1 MNYFKLI
8 QKYLLI
14 LFFSLLTFQS
24 SFSQTISPPFQQ
36 VPAVPPS
43 GSSGSVFFDI
53 NATGDWILTSTNSNV
68 GGRGN
73 GNDVFRF
80 DYGLNDTPDERIY
93 TFNLYDPAISQG
105 SVSSVT
111 VTPNIITFPPNAT
124 PQDVLQANPYFFG
137 DPLYPS
143 YIYAIFQQVSGN
155 DYEIIVDISDAG
167 LGYTEAQ
174 YPIRL
179 KGGGS
184 NASITPAN
192 GGGNT
197 AVFRTDANGE
207 LAWNTVVPSKTLD
220 MTNGASPNGEV
231 QYNSGS
237 GYFAPPNIV
246 LLGWSS
252 SLPTPVFETQVTNG
266 NVTSVTIL
274 PIGGFT
280 PNTEY
285 TCTVNIVPSF
295 TVDVAAVVNINNPST
310 NLTPVSSAVVSQ
322 LGNVDYYSVSGKVFR
337 DWNGNQVQDT
347 GEEGIAGVNILNSNS
362 FPNSWV
368 FTESEGNYRLN
379 FLRAFGNTVT
389 FSPQITEATPI
400 NRTVTLSNTNP
411 SVTGQDFAIGATGG
425 RVGGIIVSQDGERV
439 LPNQDYKYQILLDNS
454 TNSSQTI
461 AASFTPDSRF
471 EIVSSSV
478 DFDGNIPAT
487 FSVDVP
493 AYSSQTIDIVLKAS
507 ESESLTNGEYIRHY
521 LEINSSTGRYNEQ
534 AQITQQIDE
543 NAVSQSINLS
553 LLSTPSLTQ
562 EEISSDK
569 TFTYHIYKG
578 NNAPAETAYTEMVI
592 YLNEDADM
600 SKLDIL
606 ESSLEFSNVEVSS
619 SKTIRLKLNSN
630 PSETAPL
637 SFLFNLISE
646 QTDLRVYALL
656 NYYNGFGNLISSDIS
671 SIITT
676 KVDANPAPQQL
687 IGIFKAAEGN
697 ALSWVANDGFSNF
710 VISRKSENET
720 EFKEVGQIG
729 GAERNWLDTQ
739 VSPTT
744 TYTYK
749 VLGKK
754 DAASSNFS
762 NEVTIKTDETI
773 TAIDEKQSSR
783 ITLYPNPSQNSIHFK
798 GTELLSISHIE
809 VVDLLGN
816 RIIKATNSSNLD
828 ISNLKNGM
836 YIVRFVSQKGVFT
849 KTFCK
854 M

>member
-1 MNYFKLI
+1 MNYFKSI
-8 QKYLLI
+8 QKYFLI
-14 LFFSLLTFQS
+14 LIFSVLTFQS
-24 SFSQTISPPFQQ
+24 SFSQTINPPFQQ

-43 GSSGSVFFDI
+43 GSSGSVLFNI
-53 NATGDWILTSTNSNV
+53 NATGDWVVKTGFTSTRGSGNSIYEYNYYS
-68 GGRGN
+68 N
-73 GNDVFRF
+73 NSA
-80 DYGLNDTPDERIY
+80 DERTYDIE
-93 TFNLYDPAISQG
+93 LYDQTTTEG

-111 VTPNIITFPPNAT
+111 ITPNIFTLPPQTTLSEASLYIPNT
-124 PQDVLQANPYFFG
+124 FG
-137 DPLYPS
+137 DPIVQSSIGFYL
-143 YIYAIFQQVSGN
+143 QQVSGN
-155 DYEIIVDISDAG
+155 DYEIIVNINEAG
-167 LGYTEAQ
+167 LGYTDTQ

-179 KGGGS
+179 VGGGEGATINATNNYLGGS
-184 NASITPAN
+184 NA
-192 GGGNT
+192 
-197 AVFRTDANGE
+197 AVFSADASGE
-207 LAWNTVVPSKTLD
+207 LIWNTGSFVKTL
-220 MTNGASPNGEV
+220 TASSGEV
-231 QYNSGS
+231 TFLSGS
-237 GYFAPPNIV
+237 GYFAPPNIE
-246 LLGWSS
+246 LIGWPS
-252 SLPTPVFETQVTNG
+252 SLPTPVFETQVMDG
-266 NVTSVTIL
+266 SVTSVTIL

-295 TVDVAAVVNINNPST
+295 TVDVQAVVNINNPST

-322 LGNVDYYSVSGKVFR
+322 LGNADYYSVSGKVFR
-337 DWNGNQVQDT
+337 DWNGNQVQDS
-347 GEEGIAGVNILNSNS
+347 GEEGIGGVNILNSNS

-368 FTESEGNYRLN
+368 FTDSEGNYRLN
-379 FLRAFGNTVT
+379 FLRTFGNTVT

-400 NRTVTLSNTNP
+400 NRTVTLSNANP

-425 RVGGIIVSQDGERV
+425 RVGGIIVSQDGERI
-439 LPNQDYKYQILLDNS
+439 LPNQDYNYQILLDNP

-461 AASFTPDSRF
+461 SASFTPDSRF

-493 AYSSQTIDIVLKAS
+493 SYSSQTIDVVLKAS
-507 ESESLTNGEYIRHY
+507 ESESLTNGDYIRHY
-521 LEINSSTGRYNEQ
+521 LEINNPTGRYNEQ

-619 SKTIRLKLNSN
+619 SKTIRLKLNQN

-676 KVDANPAPQQL
+676 EVDANPAPQQL

-744 TYTYK
+744 TYTYR

-754 DAASSNFS
+754 DATSSNFS

-783 ITLYPNPSQNSIHFK
+783 ITLYPNPSQNSIHFR
-798 GTELLSISHIE
+798 GTESLSISHIE

-816 RIIKATNSSNLD
+816 KIIKAKNSSNLD
-828 ISNLKNGM
+828 ISNLKSGM
-836 YIVRFVSQKGVFT
+836 YIVRFVSEKGVFT